1 MLLILK
7 RLDKIRVERFISA
20 ETTEE
25 IEVSRSSFVPVEFDQ
40 IQAMQPLIIREEG
53 SSEVLLGHFPV
64 TKEVAV
70 GNTVAFELVFGPS
83 CYNTFQ
89 FFQRGERIGLE
100 SLYEKRNKLL
110 MKKFTKEQA
119 LLKVQGG
126 SSGFITKIDR
136 MNKME
141 DIQRSLRYRRRS
153 LGQQLLKISQPVELN
168 W

>member
-1 MLLILK
+1 ME
-7 RLDKIRVERFISA
+7 RLISA
-20 ETTEE
+20 ETSEVKE
-25 IEVSRSSFVPVEFDQ
+25 IARKSVVPVEFDQ
-40 IQAMQPLIIREEG
+40 IQAMQPLIIREG
-53 SSEVLLGHFPV
+53 SSEELLGHFPV
-64 TKEVAV
+64 TKEVSV

-100 SLYEKRNKLL
+100 SLFEKRNKLL
-110 MKKFTKEQA
+110 MNKFKKEQS
-119 LLKVQGG
+119 LLKIKGG
-126 SSGFITKIDR
+126 SSGYITKIDR

-153 LGQQLLKISQPVELN
+153 LGQQLLKISQPVELK

>member
-1 MLLILK
+1 MILK
-7 RLDKIRVERFISA
+7 LNRLDKLRVVRFISA
-20 ETTEE
+20 ETTKE
-25 IEVSRSSFVPVEFDQ
+25 IEVSRSSVVPVEFDQ
-40 IQAMQPLIIREEG
+40 IQAMQPLIIREE
-53 SSEVLLGHFPV
+53 SAPELLLGHFPV
-64 TKEVAV
+64 TKEVAI
-70 GNTVAFELVFGPS
+70 GNTIAFELVFGPS
-83 CYNTFQ
+83 CYNTYQ

-110 MKKFTKEQA
+110 INKFTKEQA

-126 SSGFITKIDR
+126 SSGYITKIDR

-153 LGQQLLKISQPVELN
+153 LGQQLLKISQPVELK